1 MLEPEI
7 QQEKLKKKL
16 EKAELKIRIL
26 EDMLEK
32 NSRDLYLANIELEQR
47 SKEQLF
53 IANQNLEKALR
64 EVSDYKLAL
73 DQSAIV
79 SIINIDGLTEYVNE
93 QYCEISG
100 YNQHEIIGQNM
111 RLLDSGFHDKEFF
124 DSIYNA
130 TNNGKIWRGE
140 IKNKTKAG
148 LFFWLDMNIIPF
160 NDSNGKVERYITISI
175 DITEKKQ
182 RELELERQNREL
194 QQFVYIASHDLQE
207 PVRTIDGFARLLSS
221 NYGEN
226 LDDVAQK
233 SLNFITEATT
243 RLGNLIKGLLDYG
256 RLGRNAERKTIDLNV
271 LLQNVK
277 DDLGAL
283 ITESKAEIT
292 VQPLPIVNGFETELR
307 LLFQNLITNAVK
319 FRKTD
324 SMPQISISYKREI
337 GFWHFQ
343 VQDNGIGID
352 AAFHQKIFQIFQ
364 RLHASSTYEG
374 LGLGLAHCRKIV
386 EVHDG
391 NIWVDSKLGE
401 GSIFHFTISI

>member
-324 SMPQISISYKREI
+324 SIPQISISYKREI
-337 GFWHFQ
+337 GFWHFPPKNISDLSTIAC
-343 VQDNGIGID
+343 VEYIRRIGP
-352 AAFHQKIFQIFQ
+352 
-364 RLHASSTYEG
+364 RLSP
-374 LGLGLAHCRKIV
+374 LP
-386 EVHDG
+386 
-391 NIWVDSKLGE
+391 
-401 GSIFHFTISI
+401 